1 MIDQVSMGG
10 LGLRGAENHGSATY
24 AASLLSS
31 QLLTQSLMK
40 LSWALCLVGLTQKQM
55 SLKVDLELQ
64 RQLLQGVGEE
74 ENRERARLSSLGLP
88 HAGDW
93 LNTAPLKALGLHL
106 RATEFILVVKYR
118 LGLRLFDT
126 ADPCPA
132 CLRHSGVWRSC
143 TMLRVRG

>member
-1 MIDQVSMGG
+1 MIDQVTHEALTPVDDRAWHQAKLPVSMGG
-10 LGLRGAENHGSATY
+10 LGLRGAY

-55 SLKVDLELQ
+55 SLKVDLKLQ

-93 LNTAPLKALGLHL
+93 LNSEH
-106 RATEFILVVKYR
+106 
-118 LGLRLFDT
+118 
-126 ADPCPA
+126 CPA
-132 CLRHSGVWRSC
+132 KGFGTSPASN
-143 TMLRVRG
+143 